1 MSATGVLL
9 WYSAA
14 LSLSGESRSRQQP
27 SLASAASSNRDAQNR
42 GSLITSFDVSE
53 IIDITPGIS
62 QVLPSSFYSFLC
74 WGLVQMLSSEFEPL
88 AVPVS
93 IWKAV
98 SECWDSCETV
108 LRQLSEGGERV
119 CVCVCE
125 SNGEHLAS
133 AFITLASG
141 QTFVH
146 SLYQLLF
153 FWVELNWSALS
164 FKHRLD
170 GETDSVSSLFYHAEM
185 L

>member
-27 SLASAASSNRDAQNR
+27 SLAPAASSNRDAQNR

-119 CVCVCE
+119 CVCVRAMV
-125 SNGEHLAS
+125 STLPLHSSHWHL
-133 AFITLASG
+133 
-141 QTFVH
+141 VK
-146 SLYQLLF
+146 LLF
-153 FWVELNWSALS
+153 TVYINFCFSGLNWTEVLY
-164 FKHRLD
+164 HLN
-170 GETDSVSSLFYHAEM
+170 TDWMEKQIQ
-185 L
+185 

>member
-27 SLASAASSNRDAQNR
+27 SLAPAASSNRDAQNR

-119 CVCVCE
+119 CVCVWEQWWAPRLCIHHTGIW
-125 SNGEHLAS
+125 SNFCSQSISTSVFLGWTELKC
-133 AFITLASG
+133 FII
-141 QTFVH
+141 
-146 SLYQLLF
+146 
-153 FWVELNWSALS
+153 
-164 FKHRLD
+164 
-170 GETDSVSSLFYHAEM
+170 
-185 L
+185 